1 MRLSSVTLMAV
12 ATVAVLTGVGSA
24 DASTLWATH
33 DATRATAVWTHVTQN
48 LSGVEPATFSNR
60 TASAGR
66 VREQA
71 APQTSR
77 AIGLCDG
84 CDGRTASLSESA
96 TMVLL
101 GAFFLGTGFAA
112 RRLVGTHS

>member
-12 ATVAVLTGVGSA
+12 ATVAVLTGAGSA
-24 DASTLWATH
+24 NASALWATH
-33 DATRATAVWTHVTQN
+33 DATEATAVWTRVAQN
-48 LSGVEPATFSNR
+48 LSGLEPATSTNR
-60 TASAGR
+60 VASAGG
-66 VREQA
+66 VREQS
-71 APQTSR
+71 APQASR

-84 CDGRTASLSESA
+84 CDSRTSSLSESA

-101 GAFFLGTGFAA
+101 GTFFLGTGFAA